1 MIPGVMLFLLERLP
15 QLRQIGPQHGLLSA
29 HRKQLEQ
36 SKLHPIHE
44 ALTCDSQCQACHED

>member
-1 MIPGVMLFLLERLP
+1 MMPGVMLSLSEQLP
-15 QLRQIGPQHGLLSA
+15 KLRQTGPQHGLLSA

-44 ALTCDSQCQACHED
+44 AATCD